1 MSGLGTLQAFN
12 ERMDLMSDKAIQAT
26 HDTEAA
32 NAAAERIV
40 RHFQGKG
47 FTRITEALILQIH
60 HIAGERTEI
69 DQAFETAQKQG
80 RVPPL
85 SKHFAIHPYGH
96 YSEFRNFDEAK
107 AALGNDFTL
116 SLIYDIPQVFFD
128 PAPVMADDPLATGTK
143 YDVIMK
149 VWDNVDGYAVA
160 ILLND
165 PDASFVDYI
174 GTHPGADWHKIMG
187 ELEVASTSLRDKFTL

>member
-1 MSGLGTLQAFN
+1 MNDTVTQAMQ
-12 ERMDLMSDKAIQAT
+12 EA
-26 HDTEAA
+26 EAA
-32 NAAAERIV
+32 NAAAQRIV

-47 FTRITEALILQIH
+47 FTRITEAMILHIR
-60 HIAGERTEI
+60 HIAGERAEV
-69 DQAFETAQKQG
+69 DEAFEVAHKQG

-85 SKHFAIHPYGH
+85 SMYFTIHSYGH
-96 YSEFRNFDEAK
+96 YSEFRSFDEAK

-116 SLIYDIPQVFFD
+116 TLIHDIPQVFFE

-149 VWDNVDGYAVA
+149 VWDNVEGCAIA

-174 GTHPGADWHKIMG
+174 GTHPGAEWQKIMG
-187 ELEVASTSLRDKFTL
+187 DLVVASTSLSDAFSLD

>member
-1 MSGLGTLQAFN
+1 
-12 ERMDLMSDKAIQAT
+12 MSDKAIQAT
-26 HDTEAA
+26 HDIEAA
-32 NAAAERIV
+32 NAAAQRIV
-40 RHFQGKG
+40 RHFQSKG

-60 HIAGERTEI
+60 RVEGDRAEI
-69 DQAFETAQKQG
+69 DKAFAAAQKQG
-80 RVPPL
+80 RMPPL
-85 SKHFAIHPYGH
+85 SKYFAIHPYGH
-96 YSEFRNFDEAK
+96 YSEFRDFEAAK
-107 AALGNDFTL
+107 DALGNDFTL

-128 PAPVMADDPLATGTK
+128 AAPVMADDPLATGTK

-149 VWDNVDGYAVA
+149 VWDNVEDYAVV

-187 ELEVASTSLRDKFTL
+187 DFEIASTSLRDVFTL